1 MEKSRMLIL
10 LNRLKA
16 EARPDWL
23 TDSQNAALAKIERL
37 WRFPERANLYGPPGS
52 GKTLL
57 GWTVARALG
66 ASFYS
71 SPRVY
76 YAQSPQGQARVV
88 IDNAPDDVLALR
100 RLLAELQLN
109 DTRSALVITSQLNRL
124 GLPTVT
130 LPAPT
135 RQDVDVVYRN
145 LSLLDFY
152 ALNPTHVANLWV
164 VITETF

>member
-1 MEKSRMLIL
+1 
-10 LNRLKA
+10 
-16 EARPDWL
+16 
-23 TDSQNAALAKIERL
+23 
-37 WRFPERANLYGPPGS
+37 
-52 GKTLL
+52 
-57 GWTVARALG
+57 
-66 ASFYS
+66 
-71 SPRVY
+71 
-76 YAQSPQGQARVV
+76 VV

-124 GLPTVT
+124 ELPTVT